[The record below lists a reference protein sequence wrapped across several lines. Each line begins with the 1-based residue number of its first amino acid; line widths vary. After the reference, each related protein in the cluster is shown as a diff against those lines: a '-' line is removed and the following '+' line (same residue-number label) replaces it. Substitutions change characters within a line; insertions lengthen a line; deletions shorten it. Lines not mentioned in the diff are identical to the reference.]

1 MFIDFSAL
9 RQSAVGTFRDLG
21 HLASRIFIQCI
32 GETRPQRMGWG
43 IDPENLALGVWFCAT
58 GSQLDIRTSASG
70 RVEIKGNGTLGLDKT
85 LDSRGLR

>member
-1 MFIDFSAL
+1 MFINFSGS
-9 RQSAVGTFRDLG
+9 RESAVGTFHDLG

-43 IDPENLALGVWFCAT
+43 IDPENLALGVWFCTT
-58 GSQLDIRTSASG
+58 GSQLDISTSVSG
-70 RVEIKGNGTLGLDKT
+70 RVKIKGSGSLGLDKM

>member
-1 MFIDFSAL
+1 MFINLSGS

-58 GSQLDIRTSASG
+58 GSELDITTSASG
-70 RVEIKGNGTLGLDKT
+70 RVEIKGNGTLGLDKM
-85 LDSRGLR
+85 LDS